1 VKISSTVEEFMGNQ
15 NDLREENRRKFYEKP
30 TVRQLT
36 PEEAKLKLI
45 ALASHGDEEAKAML
59 EMMFPEEA
67 KKLSTDKK
75 KTA

>member
-1 VKISSTVEEFMGNQ
+1 MGKQ
-15 NDLREENRRKFYEKP
+15 NDPREENRHKHYEKP

-36 PEEAKLKLI
+36 PEEAKLKLVD
-45 ALASHGDEEAKAML
+45 LASHGDEEAKAML

-67 KKLSTDKK
+67 EKLSTDKK